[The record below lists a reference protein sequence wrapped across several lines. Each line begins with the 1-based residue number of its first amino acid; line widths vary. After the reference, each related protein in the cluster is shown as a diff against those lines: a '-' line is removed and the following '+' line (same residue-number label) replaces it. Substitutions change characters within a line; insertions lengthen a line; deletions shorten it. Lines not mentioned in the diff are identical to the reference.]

1 MSPYNIIYADPPW
14 KRDRWSDKAQFRSGE
29 KHYPTMSIEELCAM
43 PVEKIAD
50 KNCLLFMWVVGFE
63 LDGAI
68 EVMRAWG
75 FEYITIVFNWVKTNK
90 DGSVWMGL
98 GHWSRQGSEICLMGK
113 RGKPKRFSKSV
124 MQVIISEKQKH
135 SKKPDVVRERIVE
148 LAGDLPRVE
157 LFARSQTQGWDVF
170 GNEVE
175 GSIRLLTPHEA
186 DG

>member
-1 MSPYNIIYADPPW
+1 
-14 KRDRWSDKAQFRSGE
+14 
-29 KHYPTMSIEELCAM
+29 MSIEELCAM

-68 EVMRAWG
+68 EVMKAWG
-75 FEYITIVFNWVKTNK
+75 FEYITIAFNWVKTNK

-135 SKKPDVVRERIVE
+135 SKKPDEVRERIVE

-175 GSIRLLTPHEA
+175 GSIRLLTPRAA
-186 DG
+186 DAIEPRR